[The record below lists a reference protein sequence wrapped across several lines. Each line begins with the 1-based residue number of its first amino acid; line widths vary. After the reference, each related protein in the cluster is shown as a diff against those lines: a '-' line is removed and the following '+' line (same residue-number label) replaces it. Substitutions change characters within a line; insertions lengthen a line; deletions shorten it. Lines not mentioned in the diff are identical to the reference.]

1 MCESGF
7 CSGGE
12 LVLVSLDVNG
22 SLDQADMQVNKQVHP
37 INQEREK
44 IVKNPI
50 LG

>member
-1 MCESGF
+1 MCELGF

-22 SLDQADMQVNKQVHP
+22 SLDQADMHSKQTSSP
-37 INQEREK
+37 NQSRKRK
-44 IVKNPI
+44 IKNPI